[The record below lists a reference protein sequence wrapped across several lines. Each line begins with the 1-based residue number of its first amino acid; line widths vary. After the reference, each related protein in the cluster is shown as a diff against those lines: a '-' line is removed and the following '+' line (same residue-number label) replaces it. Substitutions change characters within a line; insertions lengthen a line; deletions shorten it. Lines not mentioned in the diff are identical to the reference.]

1 MNWSKT
7 IIGTCILALIVA
19 LVLYAFK
26 IQHTTHHYMLQY
38 KIATDSLGRVD
49 KDAKVLA
56 DSLVEEIRKQEHLLE
71 DKYEHAINQ
80 QTNTQDLLAIGG
92 VIMGIIVSLVGFFGY
107 STMQSI
113 EEKARKI
120 ATDAANDAF
129 NKQLEDLQNKAF
141 KKYLEDKAKPE
152 VDKKIEEALNKYEG
166 DKSASID
173 DLTKRMEIVELAITG
188 LRSHQ
193 KTEKENETP
202 NVVPDPNPFD
212 K

>member
-1 MNWSKT
+1 MKE
-7 IIGTCILALIVA
+7 
-19 LVLYAFK
+19 K
-26 IQHTTHHYMLQY
+26 I
-38 KIATDSLGRVD
+38 
-49 KDAKVLA
+49 
-56 DSLVEEIRKQEHLLE
+56 EEIRKQEHLLE
-71 DKYEHAINQ
+71 DKDEHSINH
-80 QTNTQDLLAIGG
+80 QTNTQDLLAMGG

-173 DLTKRMEIVELAITG
+173 DLTKRMI
-188 LRSHQ
+188 
-193 KTEKENETP
+193 
-202 NVVPDPNPFD
+202 
-212 K
+212 

>member
-1 MNWSKT
+1 MLFRS
-7 IIGTCILALIVA
+7 LA
-19 LVLYAFK
+19 
-26 IQHTTHHYMLQY
+26 M
-38 KIATDSLGRVD
+38 
-49 KDAKVLA
+49 
-56 DSLVEEIRKQEHLLE
+56 
-71 DKYEHAINQ
+71 
-80 QTNTQDLLAIGG
+80 GG

-129 NKQLEDLQNKAF
+129 NKQLENLQNMAF

-173 DLTKRMEIVELAITG
+173 DLTKRMKIVEFAITG
-188 LRSHQ
+188 LGSHK